1 MKSVNNL
8 LWCVCLFVF
17 IYFPYFFSMVGLFA
31 FFSSAFLLVYFLL
44 CICAY
49 FLEVLLHI
57 NV

>member
-17 IYFPYFFSMVGLFA
+17 ISFPYFFSMVGLFA
-31 FFSSAFLLVYFLL
+31 FFPSAFLLVCFCL

-49 FLEVLLHI
+49 FLEVLFHI